1 MQRSKKQKKE
11 IKDQLNTLK
20 KEALIQFEQNIQNKQ
35 SNESSSFVYLT
46 NLFKNFIENA
56 TIKLEKIDIVF
67 IYQIHDYELVKFG
80 LSIYSFVI
88 KKPQKMERDEETLG
102 ILRKDINISK
112 ISLFFEFYDSFFVKN
127 SKEAFFENE
136 NETEAKKNKNYII
149 NSFDLN
155 ITLKLDYLFSFSTE
169 ISIVTTP
176 ILIFLKQ
183 VILIFFFIFD

>member
-20 KEALIQFEQNIQNKQ
+20 KEALLQFEQNLQNKQ
-35 SNESSSFVYLT
+35 SNESSFVYLT

-56 TIKLEKIDIVF
+56 TINLERIDIVF

-80 LSIYSFVI
+80 LSISSFVI
-88 KKPQKMERDEETLG
+88 KKSQKMERDEETLG
-102 ILRKDINISK
+102 ILRKNLNISK

-127 SKEAFFENE
+127 SNEAFFEGE
-136 NETEAKKNKNYII
+136 NEKEAKTNKNYII

-155 ITLKLDYLFSFSTE
+155 IAIKLDYLFSFSTE

-183 VILIFFFIFD
+183 VLIFYI